1 MILPPQQ
8 TKYCKMTKKAIRG
21 FDHHCLFL
29 EKSIGHGTHHYF
41 MLFMMTQ
48 GQFSSDDLK
57 MTWPYILVANQFWYV
72 YCLYYMAW
80 PPAGMETALAVFCC
94 FGFCSGSF
102 LIAIQL
108 RCILR
113 RGTQYFPGKSPPR
126 KVFEDFIGPFL
137 KIQSY
142 SYQLRNVLI
151 FSPSLFLIF
160 TPRQFSDPHLRRRS
174 ENQSISLVTWFRL

>member
-1 MILPPQQ
+1 MEHIIISCFSWWP
-8 TKYCKMTKKAIRG
+8 KVS
-21 FDHHCLFL
+21 FFL
-29 EKSIGHGTHHYF
+29 E
-41 MLFMMTQ
+41 MT
-48 GQFSSDDLK
+48 SNDLK

-126 KVFEDFIGPFL
+126 KVFENFIGPFL

-142 SYQLRNVLI
+142 SHQLRNVLI
-151 FSPSLFLIF
+151 FSLKFIFLICPEAIVWVM
-160 TPRQFSDPHLRRRS
+160 TCIVEKIDRIRASR
-174 ENQSISLVTWFRL
+174 W